1 MSLFALILTFII
13 LPVWM
18 SNLKNN
24 FTQGSSIIFEEYFFD
39 QGFHHVTLAEDVDI
53 TGKQYYT
60 RNVDI
65 GNVHDVWI
73 VILVFMWLPVLFVTI
88 EAGVLIWA
96 LIYYSKIC
104 IFRNAVW
111 LRVDFIDV
119 LTVRAPLVKLHNY
132 SLCRQMCYPYQF

>member
-1 MSLFALILTFII
+1 M
-13 LPVWM
+13 
-18 SNLKNN
+18 
-24 FTQGSSIIFEEYFFD
+24 
-39 QGFHHVTLAEDVDI
+39 
-53 TGKQYYT
+53 
-60 RNVDI
+60 
-65 GNVHDVWI
+65 HDVWI

-104 IFRNAVW
+104 IYRNAVW

-119 LTVRAPLVKLHNY
+119 LTVRATLVKLHNY